1 MAVYSQ
7 QPIMS
12 WAPCCHGVCP
22 HWWRPRRTARKLSQ
36 APCAASIFLTLWV
49 FDDQQGQTMEASNQ
63 GGYSLPRTFDS
74 TVKGA

>member
-1 MAVYSQ
+1 MDCTQVESG
-7 QPIMS
+7 S
-12 WAPCCHGVCP
+12 LRC
-22 HWWRPRRTARKLSQ
+22 T
-36 APCAASIFLTLWV
+36 ASIFLTLWV